1 MVGRRSFPFGFRPI
15 FRCELLVSGRV
26 SQYLLEISCFLKTN
40 LQLFQSIFLLG
51 CLIITTKVMQDGVVK
66 QFHHTHHKLRII
78 LMQKKK
84 SLYTSCTFSLR
95 ETHMSVFFS
104 KDICGAGPRPMWAQN
119 LRLGDAKN
127 GVCCRIDS

>member
-66 QFHHTHHKLRII
+66 QFHHTHHKT
-78 LMQKKK
+78 QNNPHAKKK
-84 SLYTSCTFSLR
+84 VTIHFLYLFFTGNP
-95 ETHMSVFFS
+95 HVFFFFEGYLRRRTPAHV
-104 KDICGAGPRPMWAQN
+104 GAKSPPGRCKKWS
-119 LRLGDAKN
+119 LL
-127 GVCCRIDS
+127 